1 MRATGP
7 TFERTQATIRS
18 AFLVLVAFVF
28 VLPVVVTATTALR
41 SNADLLKRGLW
52 VWPSPVYLDAFKT
65 AWVDNGV
72 GLFMR
77 NSFVITVPSVIGALC
92 CASLAAYALTQFRFG
107 PRALVLALF
116 FAGLFFPPQTFMVP
130 VYMLTRRLGVYDTY
144 LGLILVHIAYSLP
157 FGVLTLSR
165 FFSTIPSTLIDAAR
179 TDGASETHILVRIVW
194 PLSANAIGA
203 VAVFQFTWIWNDYFW
218 GLVMTQSRSVQPVM
232 VGITS
237 AIGRLVFDW
246 NGQSA
251 ASVIALIPP
260 LLVFIFLQRI
270 FVEGVRMGGVR

>member
-1 MRATGP
+1 VRTQASTL
-7 TFERTQATIRS
+7 ERTQVPLRI
-18 AFLVLVAFVF
+18 AFLILVAVVF
-28 VLPVVVTATTALR
+28 VLPVIVTATTALR
-41 SNADLLKRGLW
+41 SNADLLRRGLW
-52 VWPSPVYLDAFKT
+52 VWPSPLYLDAFKT
-65 AWVDNGV
+65 SWVENGV

-77 NSFVITVPSVIGALC
+77 NSFIITVPSVVGALF

-107 PRALVLALF
+107 PRTLVLALF

-130 VYMLTRRLGVYDTY
+130 VYMLTRKLGLYDTY
-144 LGLILVHIAYSLP
+144 FGLILVHVAYSLP

-165 FFSTIPSTLIDAAR
+165 FFSTIPAALIDAAR
-179 TDGASETHILVRIVW
+179 TDGASETHILTRIVW
-194 PLSANAIGA
+194 PLSANALGA

-218 GLVMTQSRSVQPVM
+218 GLVMTQSREVQPVM

-251 ASVIALIPP
+251 SSVIALIPP
-260 LLVFIFLQRI
+260 LLVFVFLQRI
-270 FVEGVRMGGVR
+270 FVEGVRMSGVR

>member
-1 MRATGP
+1 
-7 TFERTQATIRS
+7 
-18 AFLVLVAFVF
+18 
-28 VLPVVVTATTALR
+28 
-41 SNADLLKRGLW
+41 
-52 VWPSPVYLDAFKT
+52 
-65 AWVDNGV
+65 
-72 GLFMR
+72 
-77 NSFVITVPSVIGALC
+77 
-92 CASLAAYALTQFRFG
+92 
-107 PRALVLALF
+107 VLALF

-130 VYMLTRRLGVYDTY
+130 VYILTRKLGVYDTY
-144 LGLILVHIAYSLP
+144 FGLMLVHIAYSLP

-218 GLVMTQSRSVQPVM
+218 GLVMTQSRNVQPVM

-251 ASVIALIPP
+251 SSAIALIPP

-270 FVEGVRMGGVR
+270 FVEGVRMGGVK